1 MIRYAVLM
9 HRLRPAVIVV
19 LAVLLAAQL
28 TLHNHSLIPEGGGA
42 PPVPCSVCAFGADRS
57 ALDTPLFAAAL
68 VLLGLIAVRI
78 DKPALAARRAATTGR
93 APPVRG

>member
-9 HRLRPAVIVV
+9 SRLRPAVIVV

-28 TLHNHSLIPEGGGA
+28 TLHNHSLIPEAGG
-42 PPVPCSVCAFGADRS
+42 VPALACGVCAFGADPG

-68 VLLGLIAVRI
+68 VLLGLASVRA
-78 DKPALAARRAATTGR
+78 DKPALAARRAAMTGR
-93 APPVRG
+93 APPVAG